1 MNETAA
7 NLLQQNKTEKV
18 GAGRGG
24 GRKISSGTIFN
35 AQIPQE
41 EQQSGPLW
49 QCNNLSEFKEVDD
62 GNTRKI
68 WIIPQIEMTKKY
80 GDWVQYDI
88 YNDIICPKCHDG
100 Y

>member
-1 MNETAA
+1 MNREEILRKLPRAVSQETENVSMNETAA

-68 WIIPQIEMTKKY
+68 WIIP
-80 GDWVQYDI
+80 
-88 YNDIICPKCHDG
+88 
-100 Y
+100 